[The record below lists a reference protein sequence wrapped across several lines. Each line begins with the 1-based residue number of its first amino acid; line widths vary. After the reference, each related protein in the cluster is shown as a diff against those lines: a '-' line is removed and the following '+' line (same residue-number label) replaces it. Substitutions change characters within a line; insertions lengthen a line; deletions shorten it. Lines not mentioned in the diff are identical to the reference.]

1 MILKSCNV
9 FFLIAVMMIIN
20 SHVVF
25 SQDLQKQKLDKINS
39 DEITQTDFLQALE
52 LAGIKIHKFDIG
64 VFESV
69 YKIKF
74 VIEEFR
80 NSELYKIDTLNYDIE
95 NVEYVYADTN
105 QVSKEVEYIE
115 VFSRVIRV
123 FTHIHKEKLIFQ
135 IKTPRVTFTED
146 LEFKLENDGAFYKI
160 VEYEN
165 TKWKLDEKIPLLL
178 CGSSWIDTNG
188 IRRFCSA
195 TKVGNNSRTKS
206 LLDSSPQYFII
217 SYFIEKFEN

>member
-1 MILKSCNV
+1 
-9 FFLIAVMMIIN
+9 MMIVN
-20 SHVVF
+20 SHIVF
-25 SQDLQKQKLDKINS
+25 SQDLRKEKLDKINS
-39 DEITQTDFLQALE
+39 SEITQTDFLQALE

-74 VIEEFR
+74 VTEEFR
-80 NSELYKIDTLNYDIE
+80 NSELYKSDTLDYDIE
-95 NVEYVYADTN
+95 NVEYLYPDTN

-123 FTHIHKEKLIFQ
+123 FTQIHKEKLLFQ

-146 LEFKLENDGAFYKI
+146 LEFRLENDEVFYKI

-165 TKWKLDEKIPLLL
+165 TKWKLDEKVPLLL

-195 TKVGNNSRTKS
+195 TSMGNNSRS
-206 LLDSSPQYFII
+206 LELLDSSSHYYII
-217 SYFIEKFEN
+217 SYIIEEFED